1 MPQSTSSA
9 PAEVA
14 RPKPEPRAVRFAG
27 LRFTPMT
34 VAQAVQALDHRA
46 ATAPFTAFV
55 TPNAEHAYLRRVDAE
70 FRACGDGCFVSTND
84 SRVLGRAAKL
94 AGLDLEFAPGAYVV
108 PALFEQVIR
117 PDEPITI
124 IGCLPA
130 LVADLKT
137 KFGLTTVNHHN
148 PPMGFIFDDA
158 AVRVAVDF
166 VAAHPA
172 RFVFVAMG
180 PPQSEKFCQRVSIDG
195 RSTGI
200 GLCIGSSLAVL
211 TQQSNPAPDI
221 MERTGLV
228 WLYRLV
234 KEPKRLWRRYLVRGL
249 YGLMIGLGDILAL
262 RLGLRS
268 AADV

>member
-1 MPQSTSSA
+1 MPETSPAA
-9 PAEVA
+9 PAGTA
-14 RPKPEPRAVRFAG
+14 PKAVRFAG
-27 LRFTPMT
+27 LRFTPMGVEAA
-34 VAQAVQALDHRA
+34 VAALAGRNPQ
-46 ATAPFTAFV
+46 APFAAFV
-55 TPNAEHAYLRRVDAE
+55 TPNAEHAYLRRVDPE
-70 FRACGDGCFVSTND
+70 FRRLGDGCFVSTND
-84 SRVLGRAAKL
+84 SRVLGRAARL
-94 AGLDLEFAPGAYVV
+94 AGLDLDFAPGAYVV
-108 PALFEQVIR
+108 PPLFERVMR

-124 IGCLPA
+124 IGCLPP
-130 LVADLKT
+130 LVADLKA
-137 KFGLTTVNHHN
+137 KYGLSNVAHHN

-158 AVRVAVDF
+158 AVREAVAF

-180 PPQSEKFCQRVSIDG
+180 PPQSEKFCQRVIEDG

-211 TQQSNPAPDI
+211 TQQSNPAPDL
-221 MERTGLV
+221 MEKTGFV

-249 YGLMIGLGDILAL
+249 YGVMIGLGDIFAL
-262 RLGLRS
+262 RLGLRR